1 MMAAAVHGQGQ
12 VGGLGRGQGPA
23 GAGPAVS
30 GSQSPRPTAP
40 DSWKA
45 HVSTRSVSSRY
56 PSPESGLRRMTLSLS
71 GLRPGGGPWSESGG
85 DGRWST
91 VSIRPWA
98 RGPRDGGRDPT
109 H

>member
-1 MMAAAVHGQGQ
+1 
-12 VGGLGRGQGPA
+12 
-23 GAGPAVS
+23 
-30 GSQSPRPTAP
+30 
-40 DSWKA
+40 
-45 HVSTRSVSSRY
+45 
-56 PSPESGLRRMTLSLS
+56 MTLSLS